1 MSKIM
6 IISFCFGAAIARGI
20 KFQDILLITVSVIGF
35 ITNLMNLM
43 R

>member
-1 MSKIM
+1 MSKAM
-6 IISFCFGAAIARGI
+6 IISFCFGMAMARGI

-35 ITNLMNLM
+35 IANLINSV